1 MGTSGVAIGAAG
13 PDDRAITAFR
23 SALRGPLIGPAD
35 AGYDPARRVY
45 NAMIDRRPRLIA
57 RCADVA
63 DVIHCVNFAREEGLP
78 PAIRGGSHSVPGF
91 GTWDNGLVI
100 DLGTMKG
107 IHVDPARR
115 VARVQ
120 AGCTWGD
127 FDHATHAFGLATP
140 GGLISTTGVAG
151 LTLGGGFGHLT
162 RRYGMVCDNLIS
174 ADVVT
179 ADGRFVT
186 ASEKEN
192 PDLFWAIRGG
202 GGNFGVVTSFEFRLY
217 PVSMV
222 YVEPILYPVEQGPD
236 VLKFYGDFIAAAP
249 RELSSFFAYLIVPPA
264 PPFPEGLH
272 GTTVCGI
279 VSVCSDPEEGANLVR
294 PLREVG
300 PPVFSI
306 GHPAP
311 YPAVQA
317 MFDGLMPHGLHH
329 YWKADMVNRLNG
341 PAIAAHARYGP
352 QIPTVNS
359 VMHVYPLNGAVHDVA
374 ADATAFAYRDAQL
387 THIIGA
393 VRGDP
398 APMPR
403 YREWVRAYWEA
414 LHPHSAGG
422 SYVNFLMEEGSER
435 IATSYRGNFAR
446 LAQIKRK
453 YDPDNLF
460 RVNQN
465 IPPAAD

>member
-1 MGTSGVAIGAAG
+1 MGNTGVATGAAG
-13 PDDRAITAFR
+13 PDERAIAAFR

-35 AGYDPARRVY
+35 AAYDPARRVY

-192 PDLFWAIRGG
+192 ADLFWAIRGG
-202 GGNFGVVTSFEFRLY
+202 GGNFGVATSFEFRLY

-222 YVEPILYPVEQGPD
+222 YVEPILYPVERGPA
-236 VLKFYGDFIAAAP
+236 VLKFFADFIAQAP

-272 GTTVCGI
+272 GTTMCGI
-279 VSVCSDPEEGANLVR
+279 VSVCSDPEAGANLAR
-294 PLREVG
+294 PLRELG

-329 YWKADMVNRLNG
+329 YWKADMVNRLNE
-341 PAIAAHARYGP
+341 PAIAAHAQYGP

-393 VRGDP
+393 VSGDP

-422 SYVNFLMEEGSER
+422 SYVNFLMEEGNER